1 MRRREAV
8 RIEVRAAEIAA
19 QMLHDMSH
27 DMVVEELVGW
37 MRCGDNRERGSY
49 PKSFAWQAGWLAAI
63 IWDSSRLVPVVN
75 PRGIPLKASSE
86 VLAKGSSGTLVR

>member
-19 QMLHDMSH
+19 QMLHDLRH
-27 DMVVEELVGW
+27 DMAIEELVWW

-49 PKSFAWQAGWLAAI
+49 PKSPAWQAGWLAAI
-63 IWDSSRLVPVVN
+63 IWSSSRIVPAVN
-75 PRGIPLKASSE
+75 PRGIPVK
-86 VLAKGSSGTLVR
+86 T

>member
-19 QMLHDMSH
+19 QMICEMRHDMTI
-27 DMVVEELVGW
+27 EEPVGW

-49 PKSFAWQAGWLAAI
+49 PESPAWQAGWLAAI
-63 IWDSSRLVPVVN
+63 WRDLCP
-75 PRGIPLKASSE
+75 G
-86 VLAKGSSGTLVR
+86 